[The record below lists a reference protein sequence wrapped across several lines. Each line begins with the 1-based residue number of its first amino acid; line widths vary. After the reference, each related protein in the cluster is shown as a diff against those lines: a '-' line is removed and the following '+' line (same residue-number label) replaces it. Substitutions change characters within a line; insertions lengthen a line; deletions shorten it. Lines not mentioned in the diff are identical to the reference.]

1 MKEIVCP
8 NCRSLNRPGANF
20 CAMCG
25 RKLGDLATAPSG
37 EWPAED
43 DEAGTAIAPQRRSL
57 DLDVGYRTDVGLLR
71 DINEDSLLA
80 LSFVWSNKSIS
91 RPAGLFAVADGMGGH
106 ESGEIASGMLVQS
119 LARHAASKWLASA
132 VVSDGDLIDA
142 PAWLTEILQSIN
154 TEIYEEAHDGGYE
167 MGTTAVIALITGDL
181 AWIAHVGDS
190 RAYRLNAGGIERL
203 TVDHSLV
210 ESLILAK
217 QISPE
222 EARVHPQGNVIYRTV
237 GDRPEVTVDVQS
249 IRLLPGD
256 MLLLCSDGLTG
267 KLTDEVIHR
276 LVMDADR
283 PQTACDM
290 LVDAANQAGG
300 EDNCTA
306 IMIRPVLSA

>member
-25 RKLGDLATAPSG
+25 RKLGGLGAALSG
-37 EWPAED
+37 EWPADD
-43 DEAGTAIAPQRRSL
+43 DEADTAASQRQSL
-57 DLDVGYRTDVGLLR
+57 DLDVGHRTDVGLLR
-71 DINEDSLLA
+71 DINEDSLLV
-80 LSFVWSNKSIS
+80 LNFVWSNKSIS

-119 LARHAASKWLASA
+119 LARHAAAEWLASA
-132 VVSDGDLIDA
+132 VAPDDNPVDA
-142 PAWLTEILQSIN
+142 PAWLTETIQSIN
-154 TEIYEEAHDGGYE
+154 TEIYELAHDGGYE
-167 MGTTAVIALITGDL
+167 MGTTAVVALITGDQ
-181 AWIAHVGDS
+181 ACIAHVGDS

-237 GDRPEVTVDVQS
+237 GDRPQVTVDVQS

-267 KLTDEVIHR
+267 RLTDEAIHR

-283 PQTACDM
+283 PQTACDL

-306 IMIRPVLSA
+306 IMIWPVLSA